1 MTYNEIYNIAKQ
13 EEGGRRVTPEE
24 TSIGRRIFDLRI
36 EHDVNQGELANAI
49 HLHQSVLNRIEKGTR
64 PARDKEIRD
73 LANFF
78 DVTADFLLGMD
89 SPPKG
94 QAFQGSSY
102 TLLLSSPDE
111 IEHIRKYRA
120 LDERGKRSVDETLA
134 REYEYTRPQSE
145 QLQEA

>member
-1 MTYNEIYNIAKQ
+1 MN
-13 EEGGRRVTPEE
+13 PEE
-24 TSIGRRIFDLRI
+24 TSIDRRIFDLRI

-78 DVTADFLLGMD
+78 AVTTDFLLGMD
-89 SPPKG
+89 TIRKAQPL
-94 QAFQGSSY
+94 QGSSSA
-102 TLLLSSPDE
+102 LLLSSPDE